1 MQTVRGKE
9 MTIQLDK
16 YKASCAIKD
25 EIIERLK
32 AKPMSYRELWA
43 FYKVHKTQMSSY
55 IISLK
60 NFNLIESRGKGS
72 RDPNSVYHYIGK
84 TNFTDALTERL
95 EINNKMR
102 KSNKKNTSDDIRFSL
117 NASMKVHSNKYHTTG
132 NKGKISS
139 WQGYTSFEGL

>member
-1 MQTVRGKE
+1 
-9 MTIQLDK
+9 MTIHLDK

-32 AKPMSYRELWA
+32 VKPMSYRELWS

-60 NFNLIESRGKGS
+60 NFGLIESRGNGS
-72 RDPNSVYHYIGK
+72 RDPNTVYHYIGT

-95 EINNKMR
+95 EINSKLR
-102 KSNKKNTSDDIRFSL
+102 KSNKKFTDDDVRFDPR
-117 NASMKVHSNKYHTTG
+117 ATTKVHSNKYHTSG
-132 NKGKISS
+132 NKSKISS
-139 WQGYTSFEGL
+139 WQGYTSFGEAI